1 LNSCHETMDKES
13 FTSLL
18 LGKDLRTIR
27 QNGVVVNSIHDQ
39 HTFDELFS
47 LVFHHE
53 RTLVMRAIDAVEK
66 VTSKR
71 PEFLITH
78 KYQLLEILNSADHKE
93 LKWHIAQ
100 LITRVDLSRKE
111 LEDVWHILTYWT
123 QNKNESRIV
132 RVNSLQGLFDLSR
145 MHPEFRKDF
154 DKTVATIERERV
166 PSIRARIR
174 RIRECP
180 SLRPDASGLRLAKRG
195 RPQRNAPS
203 NLRFRC
209 LQIDAWHA
217 RYL

>member
-1 LNSCHETMDKES
+1 MNSCHETMDKEI

-53 RTLVMRAIDAVEK
+53 RSLVMRAIDAVEK
-66 VTSKR
+66 VTLKR

-100 LITRVDLSRKE
+100 LIPRVDLTVAE
-111 LEDVWHILTYWT
+111 LKIVWNKFAYWALNRT
-123 QNKNESRIV
+123 ESKIV
-132 RVNSLQGLFDLSR
+132 RVNAIQGLFDLSKVNR
-145 MHPEFRKDF
+145 ELKGDF
-154 DKTVATIERERV
+154 EKIVSALEHEMI
-166 PSIRARIR
+166 PSIQARIR
-174 RIRECP
+174 K
-180 SLRPDASGLRLAKRG
+180 LKGAKT
-195 RPQRNAPS
+195 
-203 NLRFRC
+203 
-209 LQIDAWHA
+209 
-217 RYL
+217 